1 MIASNQFLLVLRT
14 CVTTIPNQ
22 QELWCSGGTVP
33 PLIRGLGF
41 EPWIWRNPVG
51 GSTTSHNGLC
61 NVRSGLVGFQWAL
74 DAINQRSR
82 IRAPEK
88 IRDFNGHRRP
98 LTLFAFDQ
106 GPLVINA
113 PAANAKKLSLLVFI
127 CIATLPLRA
136 KQHGFTSNFNRKIPL
151 NLPAECV
158 ILAACMEMILRAT
171 SEMHHK
177 LVLIVYCVMI
187 FLVIDILVAFSS
199 FIIKYFVGL
208 EVELDPPSNEPYFST
223 SLQDFWGRRWNLTVT
238 NMLRL
243 SVYNPVRW
251 VVVVVVGKERAR
263 WAQRV
268 AMLATFLVSGLMH
281 ELIFYYVNNVRP
293 SWEMTGFFA
302 LHGLCVVVETDV
314 KRALKDTWRLSG
326 LISGPLTI
334 GFVMVTSFGLFFPP
348 LIRNGADVKVLEEF
362 VFCCDF
368 FKLKMLQFVS
378 HFG

>member
-1 MIASNQFLLVLRT
+1 MTSIYVPVSIIPSLCYCYFFSSKLPKGIPRLISLLPIIHLFTILPLYFSSAFLIAL
-14 CVTTIPNQ
+14 TTFFITWLAN
-22 QELWCSGGTVP
+22 
-33 PLIRGLGF
+33 F
-41 EPWIWRNPVG
+41 
-51 GSTTSHNGLC
+51 
-61 NVRSGLVGFQWAL
+61 
-74 DAINQRSR
+74 
-82 IRAPEK
+82 K
-88 IRDFNGHRRP
+88 

-136 KQHGFTSNFNRKIPL
+136 KQHGFKSNFNRKIPL
-151 NLPAECV
+151 NLAAECV
-158 ILAACMEMILRAT
+158 ILAACMEMILRAR

-243 SVYNPVRW
+243 CVYNPVRW

-314 KRALKDTWRLSG
+314 TRALKDTWPVSG
-326 LISGPLTI
+326 LVSGPLTI